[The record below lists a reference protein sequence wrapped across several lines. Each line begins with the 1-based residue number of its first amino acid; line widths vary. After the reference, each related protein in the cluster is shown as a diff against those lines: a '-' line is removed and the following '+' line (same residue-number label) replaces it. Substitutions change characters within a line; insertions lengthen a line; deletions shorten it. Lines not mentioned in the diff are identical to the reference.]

1 MINLGYLPY
10 TKYGNEKYKGVYGA
24 HVVQGG
30 TYELTD
36 LVNLGESVHFELH
49 DLFPE
54 VGATDAFINL
64 RICLDGKCER

>member
-1 MINLGYLPY
+1 M
-10 TKYGNEKYKGVYGA
+10 
-24 HVVQGG
+24 VQGG